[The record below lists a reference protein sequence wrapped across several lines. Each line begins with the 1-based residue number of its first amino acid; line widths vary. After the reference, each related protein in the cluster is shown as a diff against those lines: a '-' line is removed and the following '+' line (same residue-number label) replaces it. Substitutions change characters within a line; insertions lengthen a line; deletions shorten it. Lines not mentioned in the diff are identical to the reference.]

1 MTGHIMTRIVV
12 LTLAGL
18 VSSALWLSLLVASD
32 FSTAAVSMGLLAMVV
47 LTGSR
52 R

>member
-1 MTGHIMTRIVV
+1 MSRTVA
-12 LTLAGL
+12 LTLAGA
-18 VSSALWLSLLVASD
+18 VCSTLWLSLLVASD
-32 FSTAAVSMGLLAMVV
+32 FSSAAVSMGLLGMLA